1 MDFGPH
7 APFPTMYWADANS
20 SGMRVL
26 VMEMFETSLSHFLKS
41 RTPISEV
48 DIRTIGCQLWSALTY
63 MHSSLQVVHLDTK
76 PGNVLINPGVR
87 KVALTDFGMVEPIG
101 VRNPSFDQYVTAPYR
116 APELFPEASVPGV
129 LLRPSVDAWSFGCV
143 VWELSCHRT
152 LKDGSREFLFEGK
165 DAKSVYRMIREYVV
179 DIDRTT
185 SRVAG
190 PRGSWQARIF
200 RAGPWNTMVA
210 HCCTPDRGRREA
222 FFKTLKSQ

>member
-1 MDFGPH
+1 MSNVG
-7 APFPTMYWADANS
+7 
-20 SGMRVL
+20 
-26 VMEMFETSLSHFLKS
+26 
-41 RTPISEV
+41 
-48 DIRTIGCQLWSALTY
+48 IRTIGCQLWSALTY

-87 KVALTDFGMVEPIG
+87 KVALTDFGMAEPIG
-101 VRNPSFDQYVTAPYR
+101 VKNPRFDQYATAPYR
-116 APELFPEASVPGV
+116 ALELFPEKSVRGI
-129 LLRPSVDAWSFGCV
+129 LLRPSADAWSFGCV

-152 LKDGSREFLFEGK
+152 LKDGSREILFEGK

-179 DIDRTT
+179 DIDRKT

-222 FFKTLKSQ
+222 FSKP